1 MNTDDIMRHHL
12 GNISRQ
18 VGHDVSKRYSYIV
31 NQDDLTNAW
40 LQMHNDLGYPLMM
53 DSKYHRAIVYNKQGL
68 EKQIAQMVN
77 DCIIADIKEL
87 ERMVAEDIGND
98 IESMLNGLVQSANG
112 TITLGKASSR
122 SGGSAT
128 NKFASALAK
137 GLVKGVSK
145 IIDDMTNPKDDRG
158 R

>member
-1 MNTDDIMRHHL
+1 MNTEDIMRHHL

-53 DSKYHRAIVYNKQGL
+53 DSKYRRAIVMNKQGL
-68 EKQIAQMVN
+68 EKKIAEMVN
-77 DCIIADIKEL
+77 ECIIANIKEL
-87 ERMVAEDIGND
+87 ENMVAEDIGND

-112 TITLGKASSR
+112 AITLGKTSNR

-128 NKFASALAK
+128 NRFASALAK
-137 GLVKGVSK
+137 GLVKGVGK
-145 IIDDMTNPKDDRG
+145 IIDDITNPKEDR

>member
-1 MNTDDIMRHHL
+1 MDYNSATQRHL

-31 NQDDLTNAW
+31 SQDDLTNAW

-77 DCIIADIKEL
+77 DCIIANIKEL
-87 ERMVAEDIGND
+87 ESMVAEDIGKD
-98 IESMLNGLVQSANG
+98 IESMLNGLVQAANG
-112 TITLGKASSR
+112 TVTLGKTSSR
-122 SGGSAT
+122 SGGSAINRFT
-128 NKFASALAK
+128 SALVK
-137 GLVKGVSK
+137 GLVKGVGK
-145 IIDDMTNPKDDRG
+145 IIDDMTNTKDDR
-158 R
+158 RR

>member
-1 MNTDDIMRHHL
+1 MDYQRVMQTHL

-40 LQMHNDLGYPLMM
+40 LQMHNDLGYPLMV
-53 DSKYHRAIVYNKQGL
+53 DSKYRRFMIYNKQGL

-77 DCIIADIKEL
+77 ECIIDNIKEL
-87 ERMVAEDIGND
+87 ESMVAEDFGND
-98 IESMLNGLVQSANG
+98 IESMLNGITQVANG
-112 TITLGKASSR
+112 TVVLGKAQGK
-122 SGGSAT
+122 SGNST
-128 NKFASALAK
+128 NRFAKALAK
-137 GLVKGVSK
+137 GLVKGVEK
-145 IIDDMTNPKDDRG
+145 IIDNTTSPNDNR